1 MKKRKTLKQLYKQ
14 HEDAIQI
21 AVLVIIAIAIFS
33 AGFLV
38 CWNFMKKPL
47 SENQFEMCEQI
58 ARDVY
63 EQKGQVIVEAPEDF
77 SVSISTTTITV
88 KSANTFF
95 RGKVL
100 ASLQNG
106 ELVMTRHLEQGD
118 AIFLSILM
126 GILFICVSFLIL
138 CLGDTIYKKVQK
150 RRQS

>member
-21 AVLVIIAIAIFS
+21 AVIVIIAIAIFS
-33 AGFLV
+33 AGYFV
-38 CWNFMKKPL
+38 SWNFIEKPL

-63 EQKGQVIVEAPEDF
+63 NQKKQQVIVEAPEGF
-77 SVSISTTTITV
+77 LVSISTTNITV
-88 KSANTFF
+88 ESANPFF

-106 ELVMTRHLEQGD
+106 ELVMTRHVEQGE

-126 GILFICVSFLIL
+126 GILFICISILIVQK
-138 CLGDTIYKKVQK
+138 YKKDGKVNSK
-150 RRQS
+150 IMW

>member
-21 AVLVIIAIAIFS
+21 AMIVIIAIAIFS
-33 AGFLV
+33 AGYFV
-38 CWNFMKKPL
+38 SWNFMEKPL
-47 SENQFEMCEQI
+47 NENQFEMCEQI

-63 EQKGQVIVEAPEDF
+63 EQKQQVIVEAPEDF
-77 SVSISTTTITV
+77 LVSISTTTITV
-88 KSANTFF
+88 ESANPFF

-106 ELVMTRHLEQGD
+106 ELVMTRYLEQGE
-118 AIFLSILM
+118 AIFFSILM
-126 GILFICVSFLIL
+126 GVLFICVSILIIL
-138 CLGDTIYKKVQK
+138 LGDTVYKKVQK